1 MGNGTIVTTPRLAL
15 EPPNEAGLREEGR
28 SLWPAKWLEALL
40 IPEQG
45 ATKLVDREVL
55 TEVEELVALIG
66 VTVRD
71 EDGNAIIGLLS
82 AKLEAAVATSM
93 VSEPLR
99 ERRKKWKFKGVAAFK
114 WMSLG

>member
-1 MGNGTIVTTPRLAL
+1 L
-15 EPPNEAGLREEGR
+15 EPPNDAGLREEGR
-28 SLWPAKWLEALL
+28 SLWPEKWLEALL

-55 TEVEELVALIG
+55 TEEVEELVALIG

-82 AKLEAAVATSM
+82 AKQEAVVATSM
-93 VSEPLR
+93 VSVSEPLR
-99 ERRKKWKFKGVAAFK
+99 ERRK
-114 WMSLG
+114 